1 MKVAIYSRKSKAS
14 DIGESI
20 DNQITMCKEYAIKFL
35 KCTND
40 DFLIYEDEGFSGGTV
55 KRPHFQLMLK
65 DAKAGKFNTLIC
77 YRLDRISRNTGDF
90 AGLINDFE
98 SYNINFVS
106 IKEQFDT
113 TTPMGKAMMYIASV
127 FAQLER
133 DTIAERLRDNFQE
146 LAKTGRYLGGGIPLG
161 FTNQRIDVKGSDGT
175 NKNLS
180 RLIELPEQ
188 IEIVKLIY
196 EKYVELNSLRKVLTF
211 VVQNDITS
219 KLNIR
224 FAINSLRY
232 ILTNTVYVKSDI
244 NVYNYLQKNN
254 FNMYGKKEDYNGC
267 GLMMS
272 NRYTEIGSRR
282 ISNIHTPMGVAPS
295 FHKGIIDSNLWL
307 DVQEKLAKN
316 KSNTFRQVRNST
328 ALLAG
333 LLKCGKCGDYMRP
346 RMSMPNKKG
355 EITFYYMCETK
366 EISKRDKCNVKN
378 INGIELDRII
388 INELINMSLGK
399 NKISKAILKDQNA
412 SVIEK
417 TKILA
422 EVSKIEKDLIAN
434 KNAIKSLIKNLE
446 KSMSELTTSL
456 IFERIGEIEE
466 ENSTLKNKLL
476 ELKNNDE
483 EIVDTQVNY
492 DLMKNML
499 ASFPTLIQTN
509 DILSKRKLIKGIISR
524 LTWDGESISYEVFGH
539 SFEKKTFR

>member
-20 DNQITMCKEYAIKFL
+20 DNQITMCKEYAIKLL
-35 KCTND
+35 KCTEE
-40 DFLIYEDEGFSGGTV
+40 DFLIYEDEGFSGGNV

-98 SYNINFVS
+98 SYNIHFVS

-146 LAKTGRYLGGGIPLG
+146 LSKTGRFLGGGIPLG

-180 RLIELPEQ
+180 RLVEVPEE
-188 IEIVKLIY
+188 IKIVKLIY

-211 VVQNDITS
+211 VIQNNITS
-219 KLNIR
+219 KSDFR

-244 NVYNYLQKNN
+244 NVYNYLEKNN
-254 FNMYGKKEDYNGC
+254 FNVYGKKEDYNGC

-272 NRYTEIGSRR
+272 NKYTEIGSRR
-282 ISNIHTPMGVAPS
+282 ISNVHTPIGVAPS
-295 FHKGIIDSNLWL
+295 FHKGIIDSDLWL
-307 DVQEKLAKN
+307 EVQEKLAKN
-316 KSNTFRQVRNST
+316 KSNIFRQVRNST

-333 LLKCGKCGDYMRP
+333 LLKCANCGDYMRP
-346 RMSMPNKKG
+346 RISMPNKKG
-355 EITFYYMCETK
+355 EITFYYMCVTK
-366 EISKRDKCNVKN
+366 EISKREKCNVKN
-378 INGIELDRII
+378 INGNELDRII
-388 INELINMSLGK
+388 VDELINMSLGK
-399 NKISKAILKDQNA
+399 NKISKTIIKDRNESLLEKNRIL
-412 SVIEK
+412 IEV
-417 TKILA
+417 A
-422 EVSKIEKDLIAN
+422 KIEKDLITN
-434 KNAIKSLIKNLE
+434 KDAIKSLVKNLE
-446 KSMSELTTSL
+446 KSKSELTTSL

-466 ENSTLKNKLL
+466 ENSALKNKLL
-476 ELKNNDE
+476 ELENSDE
-483 EIVDTQVNY
+483 EIMDTQVNY
-492 DLMKNML
+492 SLIKSML
-499 ASFPTLIQTN
+499 DSFPALIQTN
-509 DILSKRKLIKGIISR
+509 DITNKRKLIKGIISK